1 MGDYINLPPTSQG
14 RDQFDTAGPQMA
26 CNVRPANLGYLPA
39 QMYYTRQVTYGLS
52 FSVDDSV
59 LSTLPIHCI
68 MRNYE
73 TVEGSVR
80 PSICAIDRQ
89 HQRHVTGLLLSAPR
103 VGDVDRQLRAPCS
116 RRRHS
121 AATASQHGAEAQRSA
136 ADAGSV
142 MLTADGRG

>member
-1 MGDYINLPPTSQG
+1 MGDYINLPPRSQG
-14 RDQFDTAGPQMA
+14 CDTAGPQMA

-52 FSVDDSV
+52 LSVDDSV

-80 PSICAIDRQ
+80 PSVCAIDRQ
-89 HQRHVTGLLLSAPR
+89 HQRHMTGLLLRAPR
-103 VGDVDRQLRAPCS
+103 VGDVDRQLRAAGAGTQQQ
-116 RRRHS
+116 RRRSTGPRHS
-121 AATASQHGAEAQRSA
+121 AQQQMRAVSC
-136 ADAGSV
+136 
-142 MLTADGRG
+142 